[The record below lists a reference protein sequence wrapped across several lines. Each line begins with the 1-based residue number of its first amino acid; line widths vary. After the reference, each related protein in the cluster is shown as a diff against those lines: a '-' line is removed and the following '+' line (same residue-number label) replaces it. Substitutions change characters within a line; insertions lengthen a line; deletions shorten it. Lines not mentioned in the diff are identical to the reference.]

1 MNTDYQSEERGEAMA
16 ALNIKNEEAYRL
28 VRELADLR
36 GESMTQVVIEIARE
50 AIQREK
56 PDTTDGDRI
65 QRWLE
70 IGADNRRRMKEPF
83 LSSGHGDLLYDEK
96 GLPK

>member
-1 MNTDYQSEERGEAMA
+1 MP

-50 AIQREK
+50 AIVREEK
-56 PDTTDGDRI
+56 KIVDEDRI
-65 QRWLE
+65 AHWLE
-70 IGADNRRRMKEPF
+70 VGREIRSRASEEWLNMD
-83 LSSGHGDLLYDEK
+83 HGEYLYNDR

>member
-1 MNTDYQSEERGEAMA
+1 MP

-28 VRELADLR
+28 VRELAEKR

-50 AIQREK
+50 AIERDK
-56 PDTTDGDRI
+56 PAGVDDERV

-70 IGADNRRRMKEPF
+70 IGREIRARASEEWLNMD
-83 LSSGHGDLLYDEK
+83 HGEYLYDEN

>member
-1 MNTDYQSEERGEAMA
+1 MT

>member
-1 MNTDYQSEERGEAMA
+1 MA

-28 VRELADLR
+28 VRELAELR

-50 AIQREK
+50 AIEREK
-56 PDTTDGDRI
+56 PDTTGEDRI
-65 QRWLE
+65 QRWLK

-83 LSSGHGDLLYDEK
+83 LSSDHGDLLFDEN